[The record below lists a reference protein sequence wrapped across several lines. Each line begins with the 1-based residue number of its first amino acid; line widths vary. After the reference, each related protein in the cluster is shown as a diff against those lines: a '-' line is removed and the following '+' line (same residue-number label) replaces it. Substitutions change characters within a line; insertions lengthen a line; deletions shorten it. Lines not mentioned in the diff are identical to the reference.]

1 MGFIRPVAGR
11 HIEILCATAHLLARM
26 EQVMLDIALLITGVV
41 FFAICEIY
49 ARICERL

>member
-1 MGFIRPVAGR
+1 MVPRAAPHR
-11 HIEILCATAHLLARM
+11 NPTRRSSNSART
-26 EQVMLDIALLITGVV
+26 EQAMLDIALLITGIV